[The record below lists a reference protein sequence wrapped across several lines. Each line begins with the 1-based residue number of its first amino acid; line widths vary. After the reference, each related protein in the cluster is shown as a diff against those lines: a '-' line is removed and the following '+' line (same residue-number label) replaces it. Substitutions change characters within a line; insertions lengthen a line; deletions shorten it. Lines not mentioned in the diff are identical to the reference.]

1 MKELAPDHNTI
12 SNFRKDNEK
21 AIRKVFRYTV
31 SIAKQFDLIGGKL
44 VAGDSTKL
52 RAQNSKKNNFNERK
66 IERHLAYID
75 NKLNEYN
82 KALEV
87 ADDEN
92 KKIIQLEILKQN
104 RRKRQ
109 YQNYT
114 AILEQTGEAQ
124 ISTSDPDSRQ
134 LITRN
139 NITEVAYNIQTVVD
153 AKHNLPI
160 DYKVTN
166 ENDSKAMGAMLR
178 RTKIILKTTDFT
190 ALYDKGY
197 HTGTEIKT
205 AIDLGIHIMVAIPYV
220 ASNAPD
226 TAYNVANFKYDYQN
240 DCYTCPEQNTLHTN
254 GKWYNKDR
262 GKSCNN
268 KAVRL
273 IPIFKNPTITLFLH
287 AA

>member
-1 MKELAPDHNTI
+1 MP
-12 SNFRKDNEK
+12 
-21 AIRKVFRYTV
+21 
-31 SIAKQFDLIGGKL
+31 AKPHED
-44 VAGDSTKL
+44 
-52 RAQNSKKNNFNERK
+52 
-66 IERHLAYID
+66 
-75 NKLNEYN
+75 
-82 KALEV
+82 
-87 ADDEN
+87 
-92 KKIIQLEILKQN
+92 
-104 RRKRQ
+104 
-109 YQNYT
+109 
-114 AILEQTGEAQ
+114 
-124 ISTSDPDSRQ
+124 
-134 LITRN
+134 
-139 NITEVAYNIQTVVD
+139 NIQTVVD

-178 RTKIILKTTDFT
+178 RTKIILKTIDFT

-205 AIDLGIHIMVAIPYV
+205 AIDLGIHIMVAIPDV

-226 TAYNVANFKYDYQN
+226 TAYNVPNFKYDYQN
-240 DCYTCPEQNTLHTN
+240 DCYACPEQNTLHTN

-273 IPIFKNPTITLFLH
+273 IPIFQNPTITLFLH